1 MRRIIVVLQRMLR
14 ATGSSCT
21 RVWDWTRFAWR
32 DSARIGANTADAF
45 VFFWRSAPRLTT
57 NSSFTNFSRVPES
70 PLRAKICRATHRVAV
85 VDPLIVTRHAASDR
99 WQREGP
105 MRSRGKVSVQASTSL
120 GQRTVGLR
128 ARILLLPFVLLVS
141 LAGAIGCETTPTNTC
156 GYGKFECSDGSG
168 CCNNGTVCGTGY
180 NGCGLDQCCKPNTC
194 NSGQFECSDGSGCC
208 NNGTICGTGSNGCG
222 ADKCCNPGSSS
233 GQCTAG
239 PSGGNCNAG
248 YLLCNSAA
256 CCPSTSPYYCNNGC
270 YSTQSAAVSA
280 CGSSCVRCG
289 G

>member
-14 ATGSSCT
+14 ATGRSCT

-180 NGCGLDQCCKPNTC
+180 NGCGLDQCC
-194 NSGQFECSDGSGCC
+194 
-208 NNGTICGTGSNGCG
+208 
-222 ADKCCNPGSSS
+222 NPGSSS

-256 CCPSTSPYYCNNGC
+256 CCPSGSPYYCNNGC